1 MLFRTGFAAAIACLL
16 TCSASAAQWSRIAP
30 SAQSQRPAPVAPSA
44 PAPATVEPAVVA
56 PAPVSPAVAP
66 VPETPEAAATSVPLV
81 PLATPANNSEPLIG
95 NAQVVVDPLVELL
108 PTPPGPK
115 YRDLWERIR
124 AGFAMQEVDSPLVAR
139 HEAWYL
145 NRPEYVQRMIE
156 RSRLYLYFVVEELE
170 KRGMPTEIALLPMIE
185 SAYNP
190 QAYSR
195 MRAAGMWQFI
205 SSTGRRYGLQQN
217 FWYDGRRDVLAATRA
232 ALDYLQFLHDS
243 FDSWEL
249 ALAAYNC
256 GENGIQRAVARN
268 RAKHKPAGYFNLKL
282 PRETRNYL
290 PKLQA
295 VKNIISN
302 PDTLGFELVA
312 VPNQPYF
319 TVIDAPAHMD
329 VVKAAQLADMPIEEF
344 RSLNPAYNRP
354 VIIHA
359 TARQLLLP
367 VDKVDEFNANLEQN
381 SDPLVTW
388 QTYTLKQGE
397 TLEKVAAKFNIEA
410 DRLREVNGLSG
421 RKRVQPGQMLLVP
434 LEGEEAETNLGDTY
448 QLRDF
453 QASPEETAAS
463 VRYRVR
469 SRDTLSSIARRH
481 HTSVA
486 RIKAINNLK
495 SNELHAGQ
503 TLVIYQY
510 SRPQRHAASHHRR
523 HVQRVSN

>member
-1 MLFRTGFAAAIACLL
+1 MQIIADPVVEAL
-16 TCSASAAQWSRIAP
+16 AP
-30 SAQSQRPAPVAPSA
+30 PV
-44 PAPATVEPAVVA
+44 
-56 PAPVSPAVAP
+56 
-66 VPETPEAAATSVPLV
+66 TPRY
-81 PLATPANNSEPLIG
+81 
-95 NAQVVVDPLVELL
+95 
-108 PTPPGPK
+108 K
-115 YRDLWERIR
+115 DLWQRIR
-124 AGFAMQEVDSPLVAR
+124 EGFAMQEVDSPLVAR

-205 SSTGRRYGLQQN
+205 SSTGKRYGLQQN

-232 ALDYLQFLHDS
+232 AMDYLQFLHDTLG
-243 FDSWEL
+243 SWEL

-256 GENGIQRAVARN
+256 GENGVQRAVARN
-268 RAKHKPAGYFNLKL
+268 RARHKPTDYFSIKL
-282 PRETRNYL
+282 PKETRNYL

-295 VKNIISN
+295 VKNIITN
-302 PDTLGFELVA
+302 PDMLGFELEP
-312 VPNQPYF
+312 VPNQAYF

-329 VVKAAQLADMPIEEF
+329 VVKAAQLADMPVEEF
-344 RSLNPAYNRP
+344 RSLNPGYNRP

-367 VDKVDEFNANLEQN
+367 VDKVDEFNTNLEQN
-381 SDPLVTW
+381 SEPLVTW
-388 QTYTLKQGE
+388 QTYTLKKGE
-397 TLEKVAAKFNIEA
+397 TLEKVAAKFNIEP

-434 LEGEEAETNLGDTY
+434 LEGEDAETNLDETY
-448 QLRDF
+448 HLRDF
-453 QASPEETAAS
+453 QASPEEYAAS

-469 SRDTLSSIARRH
+469 SGDTLSSIARRH

-486 RIKAINNLK
+486 RIKTINSLK
-495 SNELHAGQ
+495 SNQLHAGQ
-503 TLVIYQY
+503 RLVIYQD
-510 SRPQRHAASHHRR
+510 SRATRHASRRR

>member
-1 MLFRTGFAAAIACLL
+1 MALKPALAAAALFLL
-16 TCSASAAQWSRIAP
+16 TWSASAADWSQVSSTA
-30 SAQSQRPAPVAPSA
+30 SESQRPVF
-44 PAPATVEPAVVA
+44 AVSTDV
-56 PAPVSPAVAP
+56 
-66 VPETPEAAATSVPLV
+66 TPP
-81 PLATPANNSEPLIG
+81 PTPANSSEPLLG
-95 NAQVVVDPLVELL
+95 NVQMMADPVIEALAAPV
-108 PTPPGPK
+108 TPK
-115 YRDLWERIR
+115 YKDLWQRIE
-124 AGFAMQEVDSPLVAR
+124 AGFALKEIDSPLVAR

-232 ALDYLQFLHDS
+232 ALDYLQVLHDN
-243 FDSWEL
+243 FGSWEL

-256 GENGIQRAVARN
+256 GENGVERAVARN
-268 RAKHKPAGYFNLKL
+268 RGRHKPTDYFSLKL

-302 PDTLGFELVA
+302 PEMLGFELEA
-312 VPNQPYF
+312 VPNEPYF
-319 TVIDAPAHMD
+319 TVIQAPAHMD
-329 VVKAAQLADMPIEEF
+329 VVKAAQLADMPVEEF

-354 VIIHA
+354 VIIQA
-359 TARQLLLP
+359 TARQILLP

-381 SDPLVTW
+381 SEPLVTW
-388 QTYTLKQGE
+388 QTYTLKKGE
-397 TLEKVAAKFNIEA
+397 TLEKAAAKFNIEA

-421 RKRVQPGQMLLVP
+421 RKNVQPGQMLLVP
-434 LEGEEAETNLGDTY
+434 LEGEEAETNLDETY
-448 QLRDF
+448 QLREF
-453 QASPEETAAS
+453 QASPEEYAAS

-469 SRDTLSSIARRH
+469 SGDTLSSIAARY

-486 RIKAINNLK
+486 RLKTINGLK
-495 SNELHAGQ
+495 SNELHRGQ
-503 TLVIYQY
+503 RLVVYQD
-510 SRPQRHAASHHRR
+510 SRPNTRHAASHRR
-523 HVQRVSN
+523 HVRRVSN

>member
-1 MLFRTGFAAAIACLL
+1 MVFKPVFTAAIACLVAG
-16 TCSASAAQWSRIAP
+16 SASAADWSQVSSSI
-30 SAQSQRPAPVAPSA
+30 AQSQRPSAALASPAPVTALNPSAAAPASVTPAPVAPA
-44 PAPATVEPAVVA
+44 PAAPDSVATTNVA
-56 PAPVSPAVAP
+56 PLGSPLNN
-66 VPETPEAAATSVPLV
+66 PEPILGS
-81 PLATPANNSEPLIG
+81 
-95 NAQVVVDPLVELL
+95 AQVVADPVVEVL
-108 PTPPGPK
+108 PPAPGPK

-124 AGFAMQEVDSPLVAR
+124 AGFAMQEIDSPLVAR

-243 FDSWEL
+243 FGSWEL

-295 VKNIISN
+295 VKNIVSS
-302 PDTLGFELVA
+302 PETLGFELDP

-329 VVKAAQLADMPIEEF
+329 VVKAAQLADMPVEEF

-359 TARQLLLP
+359 TARQILLP
-367 VDKVDEFNANLEQN
+367 VDKVDEFNTNLEQN

-397 TLEKVAAKFNIEA
+397 TLEKVAAKFNIGA

-434 LEGEEAETNLGDTY
+434 LEGEEAETNLDETY
-448 QLRDF
+448 QLSDF
-453 QASPEETAAS
+453 QASPEEYAAS

-469 SRDTLSSIARRH
+469 SGDTLSSIARRH

-486 RIKAINNLK
+486 RIKTINSLK
-495 SNELHAGQ
+495 SNELHVGQ
-503 TLVIYQY
+503 SLVIYQN
-510 SRPQRHAASHHRR
+510 SHRPRHAASHRR

>member
-1 MLFRTGFAAAIACLL
+1 MALKPAFAAAIAFLV
-16 TCSASAAQWSRIAP
+16 TWPASAAEWGQAPPALIQAQRPADATPASATP
-30 SAQSQRPAPVAPSA
+30 SATPTDNSVPLLGNVQMIADPVVEALAAPVAPRYS
-44 PAPATVEPAVVA
+44 
-56 PAPVSPAVAP
+56 
-66 VPETPEAAATSVPLV
+66 
-81 PLATPANNSEPLIG
+81 
-95 NAQVVVDPLVELL
+95 
-108 PTPPGPK
+108 
-115 YRDLWERIR
+115 DLWQRIR
-124 AGFAMQEVDSPLVAR
+124 AGFALEEVDSPLVAR

-205 SSTGRRYGLQQN
+205 SSTGRKYGLQQN

-232 ALDYLQFLHDS
+232 ALDYLQVLHDN
-243 FDSWEL
+243 FGSWEL

-256 GENGIQRAVARN
+256 GENGVERAVARN
-268 RAKHKPAGYFNLKL
+268 RARHKPTNYFSLKL

-302 PDTLGFELVA
+302 PQMLDFELEA
-312 VPNQPYF
+312 IPNEPYF
-319 TVIDAPAHMD
+319 TVIEAPAHMD
-329 VVKAAQLADMPIEEF
+329 VVKAAQLADMPVEEF
-344 RSLNPAYNRP
+344 RSLNPAYCRP
-354 VIIHA
+354 VIIQA
-359 TARQLLLP
+359 TARQILLP
-367 VDKVDEFNANLEQN
+367 VDKVDEFNSNLEQN
-381 SDPLVTW
+381 SEPLVTW
-388 QTYTLKQGE
+388 QTYTLKKDE

-434 LEGEEAETNLGDTY
+434 LESEDAETNLDETY
-448 QLRDF
+448 RLRDF
-453 QASPEETAAS
+453 QASPEEYAAS

-469 SRDTLSSIARRH
+469 SGDTLSSIARRH

-486 RIKAINNLK
+486 RIKTINSLK
-495 SNELHAGQ
+495 SNQLNAGQ
-503 TLVIYQY
+503 RLVIYQD
-510 SRPQRHAASHHRR
+510 SRPARHATSRRR
-523 HVQRVSN
+523 HIHRVSN